1 MIWLGVSNMIW
12 SWLTNMQIYKL
23 IDSLPSFLSFFFIQN
38 LKIFAF
44 LDKQIKKSTPVGET
58 SVLII

>member
-1 MIWLGVSNMIW
+1 MIW

-23 IDSLPSFLSFFFIQN
+23 IDSLPSFLSFFSIQN

-44 LDKQIKKSTPVGET
+44 LDKQIKKKHTGRGNQCADY
-58 SVLII
+58 LISPKSL

>member
-1 MIWLGVSNMIW
+1 MMW
-12 SWLTNMQIYKL
+12 SWLTNMQIYKQ
-23 IDSLPSFLSFFFIQN
+23 IDSLPSFLSFFSIQN

>member
-1 MIWLGVSNMIW
+1 MIW

-23 IDSLPSFLSFFFIQN
+23 IDSLPSFLSFFSIQN

-44 LDKQIKKSTPVGET
+44 LDKQIKKNTPVGET